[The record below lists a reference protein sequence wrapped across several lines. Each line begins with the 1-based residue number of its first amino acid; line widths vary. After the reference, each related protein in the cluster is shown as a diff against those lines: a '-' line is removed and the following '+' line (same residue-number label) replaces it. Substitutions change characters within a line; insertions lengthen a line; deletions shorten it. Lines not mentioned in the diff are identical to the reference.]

1 MQAGVE
7 FAKTSNAAKRA
18 ASQNEG
24 VETIGLP
31 RKTPKKRG
39 SKPVPDEN
47 GMYPVSD
54 SIARGLLRIGMKEE
68 NEGQVVA
75 ALKARNVLRGDEDF
89 LVPSK
94 PTMNKSFDVMTP
106 TRGSTNAEDLGVSGS
121 ELKRSIRNA
130 LGSSKVRSS
139 SYFK

>member
-1 MQAGVE
+1 MQAGID
-7 FAKTSNAAKRA
+7 FAKTANADRRA
-18 ASQNEG
+18 GTRNEG

-47 GMYPVSD
+47 GMYPISD

-75 ALKARNVLRGDEDF
+75 ALKSRNVLRGDEDF

-94 PTMNKSFDVMTP
+94 ATMNNSFNVVSP
-106 TRGSTNAEDLGVSGS
+106 AQGSTNARELGVSS
-121 ELKRSIRNA
+121 CESKRSVRNV
-130 LGSSKVRSS
+130 LGSPKARTNRC
-139 SYFK
+139 FK